1 MAIATTRATDTQL
14 ATTSRDGEQRG
25 DKRRNGSKSEPEQG
39 RSIDWERLRIEVLST
54 VAANRSAAG
63 RYAKQHERAVESG
76 SLADAV
82 HEVVTELLATHAE
95 GGEGFTQRE
104 LKALALLKVERRWH
118 AWQKRAR
125 QRQKNLER
133 YARTLKPADLF
144 EVICARD
151 EQHKLFAKMYDA
163 LADQPEARLLLYV
176 LLKQGIPFR
185 ETAVLAELL
194 GCSRSHVT
202 NMKRRLV
209 TLARNTMAD
218 LAATKTGA
226 KT

>member
-1 MAIATTRATDTQL
+1 MAIETTRATDTQR
-14 ATTSRDGEQRG
+14 ATTGRDGKRRG
-25 DKRRNGSKSEPEQG
+25 DKKRKETNSDPDQD
-39 RSIDWERLRIEVLST
+39 RSIDWERLRIEVLAA

-63 RYAKQHERAVESG
+63 RNAKHHERAVESG

-82 HEVVTELLATHAE
+82 HEVVTELFATHAE
-95 GGEGFTQRE
+95 GGEGFAQYE
-104 LKALALLKVERRWH
+104 LKALAILKVERRWH

-125 QRQKNLER
+125 QRKRNLER